1 MHAEKEGSPLF
12 LSTPAVSRLHSSV
25 PGLVRP
31 LPRCASDPRRCSVGS
46 MPLSAPGRKIEDQ
59 LNYLHTKSRCGS
71 DREIRKR
78 DQVWDQPRDAM
89 SVSKHLEVP
98 SHIKPGVYVGLRN
111 QGSTC
116 YFNSLLQCL
125 FFTPELREAICSCGN
140 SGTSIVHI
148 LIKLF
153 QELMDRNTLLNTT
166 GITKCLGIHNVHQQQ
181 DIEEYFRRLMDKII
195 EEKEEI
201 RQLYEVKK
209 VHTITCCECRLQ
221 TKVENPVL
229 SLSLSFKNLASNHA
243 GYSVASALDE
253 IQQENTFTGDDQLYC
268 EKCRCKQ
275 DATSKYCFGSLPQI
289 LVLHLKR
296 YQFDSFTGFTK
307 LSCEVSVPLLLNM
320 SKEDH
325 TVVYYHLYAMCH
337 HSGGI
342 HGGHYL
348 AEIKSFE
355 NNSWY
360 EFNDSRVRKIPKRQI
375 STDGRICV
383 SRTAYLLMYRR
394 CVDCSAEPMS
404 SRDHS
409 TNEWV
414 RAAQQQDHE
423 SEKQKKKRRSRNPIQ
438 NNNQRKSTS
447 CTLCCISPQ
456 WTLD

>member
-46 MPLSAPGRKIEDQ
+46 MPLSAPGRKRMRWEEESSRRNWCPCQQLSSLQIEDQ

-98 SHIKPGVYVGLRN
+98 SHIKP
-111 QGSTC
+111 
-116 YFNSLLQCL
+116 
-125 FFTPELREAICSCGN
+125 
-140 SGTSIVHI
+140 
-148 LIKLF
+148 
-153 QELMDRNTLLNTT
+153 
-166 GITKCLGIHNVHQQQ
+166 VHQQQ